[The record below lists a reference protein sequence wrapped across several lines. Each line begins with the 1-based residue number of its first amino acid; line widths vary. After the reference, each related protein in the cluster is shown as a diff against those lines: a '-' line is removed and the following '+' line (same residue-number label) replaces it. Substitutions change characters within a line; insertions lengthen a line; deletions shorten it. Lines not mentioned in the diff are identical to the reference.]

1 MPSARK
7 RAFQDEGDSMLSQ
20 PATEPPSI
28 LHRLRNMWQ
37 FANLFQFMFLFGKPL
52 KLRDDLDI
60 DDLEAECLKPGSMVL
75 QDIGLSLL
83 KFLSSHRGLTHD
95 LFDEYTRRQFVSK
108 APSKNPFGTDETPA
122 RFADFDVFQKIQ
134 VLQLM
139 TQLVMLSS
147 ERLREKCEEQKDVEQ
162 TDWRIEPYGWD
173 SKDREYYVLD
183 DNRIYRL
190 TEAPPPAPKPKKNS
204 KKARAAQ
211 RASKRRRVS
220 AAASDEEEAAEE
232 EEQGPAAEPEDD
244 GFGGRKWECIAVT
257 LDEVRQ
263 FLSTIRKSKDENERV
278 LHKQIEQ
285 HLVPILEKQ
294 EESRKRKQLQREK
307 ELLNLEKLAHAKR
320 SSRIASKM
328 EHQKVEEQARQEEQ
342 KRREEEAARR
352 KAESRQAKIER
363 ERERRLVSREQRLKE
378 REVRRL
384 QHEEELAQL
393 SGSGDAKSDGGRMS
407 ERQRQAE
414 IEKNKEA
421 LKELEEEEEDW
432 VFDCICGVYGQI
444 DDGTHSVACEKCNV
458 WQHSKCL
465 GIEEKEAEADDFH
478 FVCSTCR
485 RREQAEKDHTPRII
499 KIKVKGHDSPSS
511 SPPQK
516 QTNIGS
522 FSPSGGSRLVVDIPA
537 KPPTASSE
545 QLPLNGSGNDTRGD
559 ENTAPTKEADAKA
572 AATDQPNGKSSEQGA
587 LSLSSPTL
595 PPNASQNN
603 PFSSPHPNLSPPGQS
618 PNKSRAYE
626 TIFDQSSPAPA
637 AAGPDIR
644 QSPLE
649 HSMNGALPVLSP
661 PAGNGS
667 GVSPSKHPQPLSS
680 SPPTKT
686 AQSPFPLSRESGG
699 ALPTRGLAS
708 TPSSS
713 AILPPFSSQQ
723 GEAGAAANGDSVDRS
738 TPLPPS
744 RGGLSPTKHS
754 PTLAQHNSFSHQVN
768 GTPRSAIGS
777 SAGGSHHAAGSL
789 FPPPSAALSPSPQT
803 QILTPPVKH
812 AEPVR
817 TPSQRPTSSEA

>member
-7 RAFQDEGDSMLSQ
+7 RGFQEDGDSVLPQ

-37 FANLFQFMFLFGKPL
+37 FANLFQFILLFGKPL
-52 KLRDDLDI
+52 KLKDDFDI
-60 DDLEAECLKPGSMVL
+60 EDLEAECLKPGSTLL
-75 QDIGLSLL
+75 QDIGLGLL

-95 LFDEYTRRQFVSK
+95 LFDEYSRRQFLAK
-108 APSKNPFGTDETPA
+108 APNKNPFGTDEIPA
-122 RFADFDVFQKIQ
+122 RFSDFDVFKKIR
-134 VLQLM
+134 VLQDM
-139 TQLVMLSS
+139 TQLVMMSP
-147 ERLREKCEEQKDVEQ
+147 ERLREKCEEQKDTEQ
-162 TDWRIEPYGWD
+162 TNWRIEPYGWD
-173 SKDREYYVLD
+173 ADDREYYVLD
-183 DNRIYRL
+183 DNRIYRI
-190 TEAPPPAPKPKKNS
+190 TEAPPPPPKPKKNS
-204 KKARAAQ
+204 KKAKAAQ

-220 AAASDEEEAAEE
+220 AAAAASEEDEAAEE
-232 EEQGPAAEPEDD
+232 EQAPAAEPEDD
-244 GFGGRKWECIAVT
+244 GFGGRKWECLAVT

-263 FLSTIRKSKDENERV
+263 FLSTIRKSKDDNERV
-278 LHKQIEQ
+278 LRKQIEE

-307 ELLNLEKLAHAKR
+307 ELLALEKMAHAKR

-328 EHQKVEEQARQEEQ
+328 EHQKAEEQARLEEK
-342 KRREEEAARR
+342 KRRDEEAARR
-352 KAESRQAKIER
+352 KEESRLAKIER

-393 SGSGDAKSDGGRMS
+393 SGDGTSAEAGRMS

-421 LKELEEEEEDW
+421 LRELEEEEEDW
-432 VFDCICGVYGQI
+432 IFDCICGVYGQV

-465 GIEEKEAEADDFH
+465 GIDEKDAEADDFH

-485 RREQAEKDHTPRII
+485 RREQAEKEQPPRMI
-499 KIKVKGHDSPSS
+499 KIKVKGHDSPTS

-516 QTNIGS
+516 QAEQGRFPPSTSTGS
-522 FSPSGGSRLVVDIPA
+522 KLVIELQQQQ
-537 KPPTASSE
+537 KPVN
-545 QLPLNGSGNDTRGD
+545 QVPLNGSAQGSRGD
-559 ENTAPTKEADAKA
+559 ENMPPTQGKESKAVGQPDSKGSGEAVGIMSPLGAP
-572 AATDQPNGKSSEQGA
+572 N
-587 LSLSSPTL
+587 
-595 PPNASQNN
+595 NSQNN

-618 PNKSRAYE
+618 PNKSKAYD
-626 TIFDQSSPAPA
+626 TIFDRSSPTPA
-637 AAGPDIR
+637 AADSADIR
-644 QSPLE
+644 RSPLE

-661 PAGNGS
+661 PTGNGSGS
-667 GVSPSKHPQPLSS
+667 GVSPLKHSQPPS
-680 SPPTKT
+680 SPPAPTTKNM
-686 AQSPFPLSRESGG
+686 QSPFPLSKESGG
-699 ALPTRGLAS
+699 ALPTRGLTNTPS
-708 TPSSS
+708 TP
-713 AILPPFSSQQ
+713 AMLPPFSAQQ
-723 GEAGAAANGDSVDRS
+723 VEPGASDGDRS

-754 PTLAQHNSFSHQVN
+754 PTLPQHGFPQVN
-768 GTPRSAIGS
+768 GTPRSAG
-777 SAGGSHHAAGSL
+777 ANAAGSGL
-789 FPPPSAALSPSPQT
+789 FPPPSAALSPTPQP

-817 TPSQRPTSSEA
+817 TPSQQPPFTEAA